1 MRNTPRIGPMV
12 SPMCIIALYDPITEP
27 LEEAYFIESSAGASA
42 QTGASPAPCSRRE
55 RNIMA
60 EPVEK

>member
-1 MRNTPRIGPMV
+1 MRNTPRSGPMV

-42 QTGASPAPCSRRE
+42 QTGASPAPWIRRP
-55 RNIMA
+55 RKIII
-60 EPVEK
+60 EPEEK